1 MYYTGGDIMSLIQR
15 MKITGAYRVPVFDE
29 VLDEV
34 SKTEGDKIIADSAIE
49 VVVGENTYNGST
61 IARSLMVD
69 LLVQDLTVP
78 STNDDGRLHWVDASE
93 DVVCQ
98 GMTVPIVDVKEA
110 HRLATEQ
117 AQLIF
122 G

>member
-1 MYYTGGDIMSLIQR
+1 MGL
-15 MKITGAYRVPVFDE
+15 K
-29 VLDEV
+29 L
-34 SKTEGDKIIADSAIE
+34 KTELQGAMRKSIYVEVADEQTYSDGKKMKADDAI
-49 VVVGENTYNGST
+49 VVTVGVNTYVGNT

-69 LLVQDLTVP
+69 LLVQDLTAP
-78 STNDDGRLHWVDASE
+78 STDDGGRLHWVDASE

-98 GMTVPIVDVKEA
+98 GMTVPITDVKEA

-117 AQLIF
+117 AQIIF